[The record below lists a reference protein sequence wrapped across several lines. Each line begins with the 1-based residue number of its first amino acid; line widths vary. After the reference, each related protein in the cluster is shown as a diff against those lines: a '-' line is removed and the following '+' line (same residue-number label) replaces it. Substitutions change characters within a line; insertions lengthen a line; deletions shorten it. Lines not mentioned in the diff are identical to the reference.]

1 MTKAKLF
8 CKTGQLSGATF
19 EIQRVTTIGKSAEN
33 TIQLYPALISGKH
46 ARISFDEKANGY
58 FLEDLNSRNGTRLDG
73 MRIRGKER
81 LGKLNVITF
90 ADTFD
95 FFFQLLD
102 TENDSVSPRQPA
114 KTLVSEEP
122 SLREIPQQPKT
133 EVNKEFAPLPQMVD
147 DSKQKTV
154 FDDGSFL
161 PPPIIE
167 EKKDEVPDE
176 RRTKVGVE
184 FSPLPSFS
192 PESARRVEME
202 RAAALSMPPKY
213 VLIFDMLKVGSKAFD
228 LNEGSTIVGR
238 DSSCE
243 ISVDDGSVSR
253 KHAEFVLANGRL
265 TLKDLGSKN
274 HTHIDNQR
282 ISREVEL
289 REGIEI
295 GFGLLK
301 ARLVKKPTK

>member
-1 MTKAKLF
+1 MMKAKLF

-19 EIQRVTTIGKSAEN
+19 DIQPVTTIGKNAEN
-33 TIQLYPALISGKH
+33 TIQLYPALISGNH
-46 ARISFDEKANGY
+46 ARISFDEKSNGY

-73 MRIRGKER
+73 MRVRGKER

-95 FFFQLLD
+95 FFFRIVD
-102 TENDSVSPRQPA
+102 TKSDFAVQMPAAKTVSPEQPSV
-114 KTLVSEEP
+114 L
-122 SLREIPQQPKT
+122 QPKT
-133 EVNKEFAPLPQMVD
+133 EINREFTPLPQMAD
-147 DSKQKTV
+147 DAKQKTV
-154 FDDGSFL
+154 FDDGAFL
-161 PPPIIE
+161 PPPVI
-167 EKKDEVPDE
+167 EKKKEEVADE

-192 PESARRVEME
+192 PESARRVELE
-202 RAAALSMPPKY
+202 RAAGQAISPRY
-213 VLIFDMLKVGSKAFD
+213 VLIFETLKDVPKTFD
-228 LNEGSTIVGR
+228 VKDGSTIVGR

-253 KHAEFVLANGRL
+253 KHAEFLLANGRL

-282 ISREVEL
+282 ISREVEV
-289 REGIEI
+289 REGMEI
-295 GFGLLK
+295 SFGLLK